1 MIRTRQ
7 LRLVCAC
14 ALLAVLTAAGG
25 AGAAGAEE
33 YRMKT
38 ASETFTES
46 SKELFNPNRG
56 FFHLHGFAIE
66 DEETDYQENLAYR
79 FCRDKETALTGIQ
92 INLREYR
99 DGPISEKGMANL
111 ERLFAELARLDKQ
124 LVIRVLYDWDGKNEV
139 TEPETREVIAGHMQQ
154 LGPLLRAYSDHIFV
168 VQGLFVG
175 DCGEMHGSKFLSEKD
190 LRYLAGQLAKATD
203 ESTYL
208 AVRTPAHWR
217 RINQLSG
224 AEELE
229 DGSLSAR
236 MGLFNDGM
244 LGSGNDCGTYG
255 TGTLKKDGP
264 YVNWR
269 RADELAFQ
277 DALCRTAPNGGE
289 VILDNPFNDFEN
301 AAADMAAMHVT
312 YISRD
317 YDGKV
322 LKKWADTKVTEKGC
336 FNGMDALTYM
346 ERHLGYRLVIRDAKL
361 KRDQKE
367 NALSVEVTIQNVGFA
382 PIYKQAEA
390 RLVLW
395 EAESGRLLSYPFPQ
409 DVRDLAGGTDSDKR
423 LTLQC
428 AVPLEEL
435 PRGSWTAY
443 LDVADSATG
452 QRIYFGNTQEPE
464 RYGYRIGTAD
474 YGGGGEDG
482 TVG

>member
-1 MIRTRQ
+1 MIRTR
-7 LRLVCAC
+7 RLGLWCAC
-14 ALLAVLTAAGG
+14 LLLAVLAAAGG
-25 AGAAGAEE
+25 AGAAGTED
-33 YRMKT
+33 YQLKT
-38 ASETFTES
+38 ESRTFTES
-46 SKELFNPNRG
+46 SKQLFNPNRG
-56 FFHLHGFAIE
+56 FFHLHGFVIG
-66 DEETDYQENLAYR
+66 DEETDYRENLAQR
-79 FCRDKETALTGIQ
+79 FCRDQETSLTGIQ

-99 DGPISEKGMANL
+99 DGPISEMGMANL
-111 ERLFAELARLDKQ
+111 ERLFQELARLDKQ
-124 LVIRVLYDWDGKNEV
+124 LILRVLYDWDGKNEV
-139 TEPETREVIAGHMQQ
+139 TEPDKREVIAGHMQQ
-154 LGPLLRAYSDHIFV
+154 LGPLLRAHSDRIFV

-224 AEELE
+224 AEQLE
-229 DGSLSAR
+229 DGSLSGR

-255 TGTLKKDGP
+255 TGTLAKDGP

-277 DALCRTAPNGGE
+277 DVLCRVAPNGGE
-289 VILDNPFNDFEN
+289 VILDNVFNDFEN

-312 YISRD
+312 YLSRD

-336 FNGMDALTYM
+336 FQGMDALTYM
-346 ERHLGYRLVIRDAKL
+346 ERHLGYRLVIREAKL
-361 KRDQKE
+361 KSDQKAR
-367 NALSVEVTIQNVGFA
+367 ALSVAVTVQNVGFA

-390 RLVLW
+390 RLVLY
-395 EAESGRLLSYPFPQ
+395 EAQSGRLLSYPFPQ
-409 DVRDLAGGTDSDKR
+409 DVRELAGGMDSNER

-428 AVPLEEL
+428 AIPIEEL
-435 PRGSWTAY
+435 PQGSWEAY
-443 LDVADSATG
+443 LDVTDSATG
-452 QRIYFGNTQEPE
+452 QRICFGNKQEPE

-474 YGGGGEDG
+474 YRGGEKDG
-482 TVG
+482 SAR